1 MSDIKDVAMKIFHA
15 YEDSYLDKDKRKIFE
30 ELFDKYLSIV
40 DIDGKTEVYDAIV
53 LLSLRHRSDYDEMVK
68 TLKDH
73 ALIPD

>member
-1 MSDIKDVAMKIFHA
+1 MNEIKDVAMKIFHA

-53 LLSLRHRSDYDEMVK
+53 LLALRHRSDYDQMVK